1 MNTLSKTHPEQN
13 ETSTQAMP
21 QVDFHTHLS
30 DPIDYACRLVRK
42 AYAAQHPLLV
52 VAEPNLLRAFDERL
66 WVFSALEFIPHCML
80 DSPLA
85 STTPVLLTSHFEQ
98 APHYSLLLNLNPTI
112 PPHFER
118 FARIF
123 EIVSTQPEALTA
135 ARERYR
141 FYREHGCVLN
151 NYRREG

>member
-1 MNTLSKTHPEQN
+1 MTQSEQEKTLA
-13 ETSTQAMP
+13 QAMP

-30 DPIDYACRLVRK
+30 DKLDYACRLVRK
-42 AYAAQHPLLV
+42 AYAAQQSIIV
-52 VAEPNLLRAFDERL
+52 VAEPTVLRAFDERL

-85 STTPVLLTSHFEQ
+85 ATTPVLLATHFDD
-98 APHYSLLLNLNPTI
+98 APHYQLLLNLNPTI

-118 FARIF
+118 FARVL
-123 EIVSTQPEALTA
+123 EIVGKQPEELTA

-141 FYREHGCVLN
+141 FYRERGCALN
-151 NYRREG
+151 NYRRES